1 MAKSALV
8 IGIARYSNF
17 RNLEK
22 TINDAGAIAEI
33 LEQHGHY
40 AIEPLP
46 RKLTVGD
53 ENRYELD
60 RDPKREVKGNDLT
73 AKLKTFLLEQAKGKD
88 ALIYF
93 AGHGFVVSDAAGDD
107 IGYLAATDTGK
118 DGQNALS
125 FDIFTKLVA
134 KSELN
139 NLVVLL
145 DCCHA
150 GNLLDRSQYR
160 EMQKVF
166 NEKNY
171 YLMAACRGFERS
183 REGEEHGVFTA
194 AMLDVLQSRIKA
206 GESVDLDRLFSEVS
220 QKLKQSGQEVIRS
233 TMGGAITLI
242 ERSLPSAA
250 MVVDETCPY
259 VGLNAF
265 DESTAKWF
273 FGRDDAWRRLQQK
286 LSQSSSES
294 YFAFVVGVSG
304 SGKSSLVRAKL
315 IPELKQQG
323 YHVYVIKPRTSP
335 LQQLKTA
342 LIADLNDADAIAD
355 IEDLIDSGDLI
366 AAVAQLP
373 NKPVLLVID
382 QFEEVFTLCR
392 QKSEQSNFLKML
404 ARVADRNP
412 SNLVTDL
419 VVVATMRSDF
429 MGECNDPSLSKIIN
443 EHLVWLSAMTEDE
456 FKEAIAK
463 PAQLQGYEFGE
474 GLLEAI
480 LADIEAEPNCLPL
493 LEFALQEL
501 WTHRDRQSRK
511 LTFEIYRQ
519 NLKGIKGAL
528 DLHAERLYGSLSESK
543 QEWTRRILL
552 RLLQIGHDAKD
563 TRKPTKRQE
572 LLALGTDEVARK
584 EIEAVIRA
592 LEGNDGRLLTA
603 YDENGVAMV
612 DLAHEAL
619 MDGWVRFADWRSQ
632 DRDLR
637 RLVDRVEKSYEE
649 WIKKGKME
657 EYLLSSGLMLEVRDC
672 WQQVQTELGRSVQDY
687 YLLSEKLIKRNLTEI
702 ELREQ
707 SIRISNFLLVNP
719 LRASILA
726 IQSTGINLDQLQ
738 DEVIAPLQSLLL
750 SAAEISREMQC
761 WQGHTFFVR
770 SVAFSP
776 DGKYIVSSGDDG
788 TIRLWDLLGNQIG
801 QSFPVRSIINSV
813 VFSPDGQ
820 CILSGSSD
828 KTLQLWNLDGNEIG
842 QPFEGHE
849 SYIHSVVFSPDG
861 QYILSGSSDKTLRLW
876 DLDGNQIGQPFKG
889 HEAGIKSV
897 VFSPDGKYI
906 LSGSSDKT
914 LRLWDLDGN
923 QIGQPFPV
931 NSDVH
936 SIAFSPNGKYIVIGC
951 GDKTIRLWDVRG
963 YQIGLPFQG
972 HDAVVWSV
980 VFSPNGKYVVT
991 GSGDKTIRLWDLHG
1005 QQIGE
1010 PFRGHTQDVIAL
1022 AFSHDGQSFI
1032 SGSFDKTI
1040 RLWSLDDQQNLQVF
1054 RGHHSCIRNA
1064 KFSPHGKHIVSSSD
1078 DKTLRLWDLDGN
1090 QIEQLFQEYESG
1102 FGVFAFSPDGKYIV
1116 TGCDDKTIRLWN
1128 LQGKQNGQ
1136 TILEHENYVTSVA
1149 FNSDGFHIVSSCY
1162 QNKIYLWDV
1171 NCNSIREF
1179 NNGNDMTWVLSVT
1192 FSPDGQYIVSGSSE
1206 SNLKLW
1212 DLNGNQI
1219 GQSFQGHENWISSV
1233 AFSPNGKY
1241 IASASYDNT
1250 VRLWDLNGNQIGQP
1264 FQGHKGSVLSVAFS
1278 PNGKY
1283 IASASYDNTV
1293 RLWDLNGNQ
1302 IGQPFQGHKGS
1313 VSSVAFSPNGKYI
1326 LSGGKDSNLRLW
1338 RSGDWQ
1344 DWLEICCNRLRN
1356 HNIFKNPADVDA
1368 SVACEVCRKYVWDKE
1383 KEK

>member
-40 AIEPLP
+40 AVEPLP
-46 RKLTVGD
+46 RKLTLGD

-60 RDPKREVKGNDLT
+60 RDPKKEVKGNDLT

-171 YLMAACRGFERS
+171 YLMAACRDFERS
-183 REGEEHGVFTA
+183 REGEEHGIFTA
-194 AMLDVLQSRIKA
+194 AVLDVLRERVAA
-206 GESVDLDRLFSEVS
+206 GKSVDPDCLFSEVS
-220 QKLKQSGQEVIRS
+220 GKLKQSGQEAIRTS
-233 TMGGAITLI
+233 NYGGSISLI
-242 ERSLPSAA
+242 DRSLPSAA

-286 LSQSSSES
+286 LSLSS
-294 YFAFVVGVSG
+294 FVFVVGVSG

-315 IPELKQQG
+315 IPELKQKG

-355 IEDLIDSGDLI
+355 IEDLIDSGDLS

-511 LTFEIYRQ
+511 LTFEAYRQ

-543 QEWTRRILL
+543 QEWTRRVLL

-572 LLALGTDEVARK
+572 LLALGTDEAARR
-584 EIEAVIRA
+584 EIETVIRA
-592 LEGNDGRLLTA
+592 LEGNAGRLLTA
-603 YDENGVAMV
+603 YDEDGVAMV

-619 MDGWVRFADWRSQ
+619 MDGWARFADWRSQ

-637 RLVDRVEKSYEE
+637 RLVDRLEKAYEE
-649 WIKKGKME
+649 WVKKAEME
-657 EYLLSSGLMLEVRDC
+657 EYLLPRGLMLEVREQ
-672 WQQVQTELGRSVQDY
+672 W
-687 YLLSEKLIKRNLTEI
+687 KKMEI
-702 ELREQ
+702 
-707 SIRISNFLLVNP
+707 
-719 LRASILA
+719 
-726 IQSTGINLDQLQ
+726 
-738 DEVIAPLQSLLL
+738 LL
-750 SAAEISREMQC
+750 SASAQEYYQISELN
-761 WQGHTFFVR
+761 TADIFFAVR
-770 SVAFSP
+770 TKQSKCMTMSLAVMLKRALEQVDFLITQKKIWTQLHNQP
-776 DGKYIVSSGDDG
+776 K
-788 TIRLWDLLGNQIG
+788 GN
-801 QSFPVRSIINSV
+801 
-813 VFSPDGQ
+813 
-820 CILSGSSD
+820 L
-828 KTLQLWNLDGNEIG
+828 
-842 QPFEGHE
+842 
-849 SYIHSVVFSPDG
+849 
-861 QYILSGSSDKTLRLW
+861 
-876 DLDGNQIGQPFKG
+876 
-889 HEAGIKSV
+889 
-897 VFSPDGKYI
+897 
-906 LSGSSDKT
+906 
-914 LRLWDLDGN
+914 
-923 QIGQPFPV
+923 
-931 NSDVH
+931 
-936 SIAFSPNGKYIVIGC
+936 VIGGDIAKIEKILHVLLVFAC
-951 GDKTIRLWDVRG
+951 GRSSIEGRIDLWCR
-963 YQIGLPFQG
+963 
-972 HDAVVWSV
+972 
-980 VFSPNGKYVVT
+980 
-991 GSGDKTIRLWDLHG
+991 
-1005 QQIGE
+1005 QIGE
-1010 PFRGHTQDVIAL
+1010 
-1022 AFSHDGQSFI
+1022 
-1032 SGSFDKTI
+1032 
-1040 RLWSLDDQQNLQVF
+1040 
-1054 RGHHSCIRNA
+1054 
-1064 KFSPHGKHIVSSSD
+1064 
-1078 DKTLRLWDLDGN
+1078 DL
-1090 QIEQLFQEYESG
+1090 IELSITDYG
-1102 FGVFAFSPDGKYIV
+1102 TVSPD
-1116 TGCDDKTIRLWN
+1116 L
-1128 LQGKQNGQ
+1128 LQGLHQVKESDPLSQ
-1136 TILEHENYVTSVA
+1136 TLLEKPPGLHLAICQKLMLEA
-1149 FNSDGFHIVSSCY
+1149 G
-1162 QNKIYLWDV
+1162 
-1171 NCNSIREF
+1171 
-1179 NNGNDMTWVLSVT
+1179 GVLSIY
-1192 FSPDGQYIVSGSSE
+1192 QLE
-1206 SNLKLW
+1206 
-1212 DLNGNQI
+1212 
-1219 GQSFQGHENWISSV
+1219 
-1233 AFSPNGKY
+1233 
-1241 IASASYDNT
+1241 DN
-1250 VRLWDLNGNQIGQP
+1250 R
-1264 FQGHKGSVLSVAFS
+1264 
-1278 PNGKY
+1278 
-1283 IASASYDNTV
+1283 
-1293 RLWDLNGNQ
+1293 
-1302 IGQPFQGHKGS
+1302 
-1313 VSSVAFSPNGKYI
+1313 I
-1326 LSGGKDSNLRLW
+1326 LSRLILPLAG
-1338 RSGDWQ
+1338 S
-1344 DWLEICCNRLRN
+1344 
-1356 HNIFKNPADVDA
+1356 
-1368 SVACEVCRKYVWDKE
+1368 
-1383 KEK
+1383 